1 SRCSWDILPVSWA
14 RTAGL
19 PHPLGL
25 PKMLPWAERQM
36 LRSRRESCAP
46 TSCIVRA
53 GRCTARRPTRRDSSS
68 WI

>member
-1 SRCSWDILPVSWA
+1 MCSHCNWDILPVSWA
-14 RTAGL
+14 RTG
-19 PHPLGL
+19 GTSR
-25 PKMLPWAERQM
+25 MLRWAERPIR
-36 LRSRRESCAP
+36 RSPRESCAP